1 MDTALLWVL
10 LTVLVD
16 TCQVSASLPPIVL
29 HDHQLVAKLSD
40 DSVLSFV
47 V

>member
-16 TCQVSASLPPIVL
+16 TCQVSAPPIVW